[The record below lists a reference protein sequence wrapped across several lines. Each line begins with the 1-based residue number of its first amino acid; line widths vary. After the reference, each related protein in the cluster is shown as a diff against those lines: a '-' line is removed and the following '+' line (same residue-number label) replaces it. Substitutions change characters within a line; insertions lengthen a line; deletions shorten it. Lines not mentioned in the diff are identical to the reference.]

1 MPFIRTY
8 YQLTADET
16 EAFRNLLRQEHFR
29 EVSDMELTYYG
40 KMAREAT
47 EQGLQ
52 QGLQQGMQRI
62 LLQQLETKFGELPP
76 SAVDEVRAIQ
86 STEGL
91 TALAT
96 KVLTANSLAD
106 LGLDGAS

>member
-52 QGLQQGMQRI
+52 QGMQQI
-62 LLQQLETKFGELPP
+62 LFQQLETRFGKLPQ
-76 SAVDEVRAIQ
+76 ATVDKIKAIQ
-86 STEGL
+86 SQEEL

-96 KVLTANSLAD
+96 SLLTVHSLAD